1 MDIFLILVSVLFC
14 ALLGFLLLNWLYKRT
29 NAYKNQLVTI
39 KGYLDGVPDNLKLAC
54 FGSTYAKFAFNALDE
69 LNIQGFNFSL
79 DAECLQCDRKLLE
92 LYGGKLSPGCIVV
105 FGLAACIACCK
116 EEEIV
121 VFNYRQYFHVLD
133 HKRLPR
139 KLAHSIKYRLGYY
152 LPLAQNIKRAIRIF
166 FDVPH
171 IKDVMER
178 YPAYCSAL
186 QAQTNMKSMAQGWIK
201 LFHLQDLRQ
210 TNLSEE
216 NNKQINAN
224 AITLTEMIEY
234 SRKMNWK
241 PVIVIIPSSAELN
254 GHFSDQFVDATLMK
268 MVHKVEKAT
277 GVCVL
282 DYRKDQAFQ
291 HDSSLFVDG
300 GFRMSEY
307 GSVKFI
313 RQLTR
318 DLNEKGFV
326 LNNKSIARA
335 I

>member
-1 MDIFLILVSVLFC
+1 MDIFLILVGVLFC

-79 DAECLQCDRKLLE
+79 DAECLQCDKKLLE
-92 LYGGKLSPGCIVV
+92 QYAEKLSPGCVIV

-171 IKDVMER
+171 IKDVMEKIELPKHVTPHVFR
-178 YPAYCSAL
+178 HSFA
-186 QAQTNMKSMAQGWIK
+186 TK
-201 LFHLQDLRQ
+201 LLENGADLRVVQ
-210 TNLSEE
+210 ELLGHSSISNT
-216 NNKQINAN
+216 QIYTHISTERLRHSYDIAHPRAN
-224 AITLTEMIEY
+224 
-234 SRKMNWK
+234 
-241 PVIVIIPSSAELN
+241 
-254 GHFSDQFVDATLMK
+254 
-268 MVHKVEKAT
+268 
-277 GVCVL
+277 
-282 DYRKDQAFQ
+282 
-291 HDSSLFVDG
+291 
-300 GFRMSEY
+300 
-307 GSVKFI
+307 
-313 RQLTR
+313 
-318 DLNEKGFV
+318 
-326 LNNKSIARA
+326 
-335 I
+335 

>member
-1 MDIFLILVSVLFC
+1 MDIFLILVGALFC
-14 ALLGFLLLNWLYKRT
+14 TLLGFLTLNWFYKRT
-29 NAYKNQLVTI
+29 NAYKNQQVTI
-39 KGYLDGVPDNLKLAC
+39 KGYLDGVPGNLKMAC

-92 LYGGKLSPGCIVV
+92 QYAGKLSPGCVVV

-116 EEEIV
+116 EEEVV
-121 VFNYRQYFHVLD
+121 VFNYRQYFQVLD
-133 HKRLPR
+133 NKRLPR
-139 KLAHSIKYRLGYY
+139 KLAHSIKYHLGYY
-152 LPLAQNIKRAIRIF
+152 LPLTQGLKRAIRIF
-166 FDVPH
+166 FDVPSV
-171 IKDVMER
+171 KNVVER
-178 YPAYCSAL
+178 YPVYCSAL
-186 QAQTNMKSMAQGWIK
+186 QAQKNMRGMAQGWIK

-216 NNKQINAN
+216 NNKRINTN
-224 AITLTEMIEY
+224 ATTLTEMIEY

-241 PVIVIIPSSAELN
+241 PVVVIIPSSAELN
-254 GHFSDQFVDATLMK
+254 GHFSDQFVDATLIK
-268 MVHKVEKAT
+268 MVHKVKKAT
-277 GVCVL
+277 DVCVL

-291 HDSSLFVDG
+291 HDPSLFVDG
-300 GFRMSEY
+300 GFRMSKY

-318 DLNEKGFV
+318 DLNKKGFC
-326 LNNKSIARA
+326 LSNKSISKA

>member
-1 MDIFLILVSVLFC
+1 MNIILVLASVLFC
-14 ALLGFLLLNWLYKRT
+14 VILGFLLLNHLYKRT
-29 NAYKNQLVTI
+29 NAYKNQFVTI
-39 KGYLDGVPDNLKLAC
+39 RGYLDGVPNNLKMAC

-69 LNIQGFNFSL
+69 LNIRGFNFSL
-79 DAECLQCDRKLLE
+79 DAECLQCDQKLLE
-92 LYGGKLSPGCIVV
+92 QYAGKLSPGCVVV

-116 EEEIV
+116 EEEVV
-121 VFNYRQYFHVLD
+121 VFNYRQYFQVLD
-133 HKRLPR
+133 NKRLPR
-139 KLAHSIKYRLGYY
+139 KLAHSIKYRLAYY
-152 LPLAQNIKRAIRIF
+152 FPLAQGLKRAVRVF
-166 FDVPH
+166 FDEPH

-216 NNKQINAN
+216 NNKRINAN

-234 SRKMNWK
+234 SREMGWN

-254 GHFSDQFVDATLMK
+254 KHFSDQFIEATLMK
-268 MVHKVEKAT
+268 MVNEVEKST

-282 DYRKDQAFQ
+282 DYRKERAFQ
-291 HDSSLFVDG
+291 NDPSLFVDG
-300 GFRMSEY
+300 GFRMSKY

>member
-1 MDIFLILVSVLFC
+1 MDIFLILVGVLFC

-79 DAECLQCDRKLLE
+79 DAECLQCDKKLLE
-92 LYGGKLSPGCIVV
+92 QYAEKLSPGCVIV
-105 FGLAACIACCK
+105 FGLAAGIACCK
-116 EEEIV
+116 EEEEV

-133 HKRLPR
+133 NKRLPK
-139 KLAHSIKYRLGYY
+139 KLVHSIKYRLGYY

-201 LFHLQDLRQ
+201 LFHLHDLRQ

-216 NNKQINAN
+216 NNKRINAN

-318 DLNEKGFV
+318 DLNKKGFC
-326 LNNKSIARA
+326 LSNKSISKA